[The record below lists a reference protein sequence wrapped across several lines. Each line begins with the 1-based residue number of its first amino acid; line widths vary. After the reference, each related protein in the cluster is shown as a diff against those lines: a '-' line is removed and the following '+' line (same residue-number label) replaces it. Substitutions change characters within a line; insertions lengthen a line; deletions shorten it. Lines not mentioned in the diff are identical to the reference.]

1 MCETC
6 SELKNTLTQRHLEKL
21 SMFYAISNTIFYILV
36 WFFTTP
42 EIFRVTCAGQS

>member
-21 SMFYAISNTIFYILV
+21 SMFYAISNTIFLYIGAVSTHVLNFYV
-36 WFFTTP
+36 H
-42 EIFRVTCAGQS
+42 IK